1 MDIYI
6 EMTFTSEKSKKPRLL
21 RLKSDQNSIQLLIH
35 GQGVLLFHHT
45 KVDQSCTL
53 FLYNQDKSD
62 GFRVTLT
69 ETAVLVY
76 RISTN
81 QPYVDPNNKSGL
93 DPHPGAYY
101 WFSLDAQ
108 HQALLCGVGEARFE
122 TIMYRVAMESSSDD
136 ERKENK
142 KFMESI
148 ETIQI
153 ALDSNVE
160 PIRLLRDPITSPV
173 PAIVRLTNEL
183 TMDHIAS
190 GTYLPKSALPLAAQQ
205 LHDCIAGKQFTL
217 DTDDFPDFVQAIENS
232 IKNKDGWCFKKL
244 QAKSHEFSKDKPNFN
259 ETYLR
264 ITLGQ
269 NNGESPGI
277 PYVMEIWPVGHYSPI
292 HNHSE
297 AHAIIRVL
305 NGEIN
310 VSQFPYLCATKD
322 GIKPFSVTN
331 FHKDQVTWISPTMNQ
346 THQLRNLPENSATC
360 ITIQCYLYD
369 QKDNGHYDYFDYVDP
384 DGNIQQY
391 EPDSDMDFVEFK
403 KTMKTEWESRV
414 SAPWYSC
421 FICK

>member
-1 MDIYI
+1 
-6 EMTFTSEKSKKPRLL
+6 MTFTNKKGKKPKLL
-21 RLKSDQNSIQLLIH
+21 HLKSNQNSIKLLVC
-35 GQGVLLFHHT
+35 GQGVLLFRHT

-62 GFRVTLT
+62 GFRITLT
-69 ETAVLVY
+69 EAAVLVY

-81 QPYVDPNNKSGL
+81 QPYVDPNNRSGL
-93 DPHPGAYY
+93 DSHPGAYY
-101 WFSLDAQ
+101 WFSFDAQ
-108 HQALLCGVGEARFE
+108 HQRFLCGVGEARFE
-122 TIMYRVAMESSSDD
+122 TIIYRATMEFSSDD

-142 KFMESI
+142 KFIESM

-160 PIRLLRDPITSPV
+160 PIKLLRDPITSPV
-173 PAIVRLTNEL
+173 PAIIRPMNEL
-183 TMDHIAS
+183 TMDQIAS
-190 GTYLPKSALPLAAQQ
+190 GVYLPKSSLPLAAQQ

-232 IKNKDGWCFKKL
+232 IKSGWCYKRL
-244 QAKSHEFSKDKPNFN
+244 QEKSHEFSKDKPNLD

-277 PYVMEIWPVGHYSPI
+277 PYVMEIWPVGHYSPV

-305 NGEIN
+305 NGTIN
-310 VSQFPYLCATKD
+310 VSQFPYLCPS
-322 GIKPFSVTN
+322 GIEPFAVTN
-331 FHKDQVTWISPTMNQ
+331 FQKDQITWISPTLNQ
-346 THQLRNLPENSATC
+346 THQLRNLPENAATC

-369 QKDNGHYDYFDYVDP
+369 QKDNGHYDYFDYVDA
-384 DGNIQQY
+384 DGTIQQY
-391 EPDSDMDFVEFK
+391 EPDSDMDFVDFK
-403 KTMKTEWESRV
+403 KLMREEWESRD
-414 SAPWYSC
+414 STPWYSS